1 MVGPVARGFH
11 LLARVVA
18 SVDRTRDPLP
28 QLPIAGARRAEQQ
41 HKVDWIGII
50 ALAAGLAAPLLEMPS
65 LTDDP
70 WWYPWLLLSYAVSF
84 ILCLIL
90 RTTRRLFARRLQ
102 LQ

>member
-1 MVGPVARGFH
+1 
-11 LLARVVA
+11 VVA

-41 HKVDWIGII
+41 HKADWIGII

-70 WWYPWLLLSYAVSF
+70 WRYPWLLLYYAVSF
-84 ILCLIL
+84 ILCGPRADYLPAACSFNDDRSRWNI
-90 RTTRRLFARRLQ
+90 
-102 LQ
+102 